1 MQNTISK
8 KIQISGIGIHSGKTV
23 IINLLPCDT
32 NTGIVF
38 RTIEGSE
45 IKARF
50 DNVHTTHMSTKLAN
64 KDCSIDV
71 VEHLM
76 AALWSTNIDNLIIEV
91 DNIEI
96 PICDGSSIDWI
107 REIKSAG
114 ILQQSEKR
122 RILIVEKTLE
132 VREEDKYVIISPN
145 ENPGIIIDLSIDFEN
160 KIIGKQRIT
169 FDSNKDSFEEGF
181 GSARTFGFVKDLEY
195 LHSKGFG
202 LGASLDNCIG
212 VSEDGI
218 ANPEGLRFKDE
229 CVRHKVLDCIG
240 DLFLSGYYMNCKVE
254 AYKTGH
260 KMNNMILQK
269 LFEVKSNYLVI

>member
-1 MQNTISK
+1 
-8 KIQISGIGIHSGKTV
+8 
-23 IINLLPCDT
+23 
-32 NTGIVF
+32 
-38 RTIEGSE
+38 
-45 IKARF
+45 
-50 DNVHTTHMSTKLAN
+50 MSTKLAN
-64 KDCSIDV
+64 NNCSIDV

-96 PICDGSSIDWI
+96 PICDGSAIDWI

-122 RILIVEKTLE
+122 KVLRVEKTLE

-145 ENPGIIIDLSIDFEN
+145 TNPGIIIDLSIDFEN
-160 KIIGKQRIT
+160 KVIGKQRIT

-195 LHSKGFG
+195 LHSKGLG

-269 LFEVKSNYLVI
+269 LFEEKSNYLVI